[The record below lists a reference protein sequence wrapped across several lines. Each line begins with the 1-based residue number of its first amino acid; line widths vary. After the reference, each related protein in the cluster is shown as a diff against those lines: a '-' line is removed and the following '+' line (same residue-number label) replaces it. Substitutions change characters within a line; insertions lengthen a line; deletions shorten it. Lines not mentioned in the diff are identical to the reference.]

1 MKFISF
7 FIFSFINFALTKR
20 APIELSSV
28 ASTLDFFFSK
38 VHSLMGNKMN
48 FSNEYFNITIMSVV
62 ILTDIQTPIL
72 IENRKQIRYDNVT
85 MTYSFFMKMKEK
97 EDDLDIL
104 AVTRSD
110 CIAVLKYDNIL
121 FTLNEDN
128 ELTFIANKNE
138 DHFEIADL
146 DLFRLELF
154 KDKIT
159 KKDSSFEQLFDT
171 IANELVY
178 NISTIYPE
186 CDQIY
191 YFKLLLTELIQYGY
205 FSVQDIK
212 TNIQMM
218 RFVNVTSYEIKNKE
232 FYNINITLWLETVDE
247 STIIPIIIEHF
258 ILKKRGFEIVG
269 DIRVEGSFPI
279 ESARVK
285 NALYYCIYIVH
296 KTLDWE

>member
-7 FIFSFINFALTKR
+7 LIFSFVNFALTKR
-20 APIELSSV
+20 APIELSGV

-38 VHSLMGNKMN
+38 VHSLIGNKMN
-48 FSNEYFNITIMSVV
+48 FSNEYFNITLMSLV
-62 ILTDIQTPIL
+62 ILTDVGTPIL
-72 IENRKQIRYDNVT
+72 LENRKQIRYDNVT
-85 MTYSFFMKMKEK
+85 MTYSFFMKMRDK
-97 EDDLDIL
+97 EDNLDIL
-104 AVTRSD
+104 SLTRSD

-138 DHFEIADL
+138 NHFEIADL

-154 KDKIT
+154 KDRIT
-159 KKDSSFEQLFDT
+159 KNDTSFEYFFDT
-171 IANELVY
+171 IANQLLY

-191 YFKLLLTELIQYGY
+191 YFKLLLTELIQHSY

-258 ILKKRGFEIVG
+258 IFKKRGFEIVG
-269 DIRVEGSFPI
+269 NVKVEGSFPI
-279 ESARVK
+279 DSASVK
-285 NALYYCIYIVH
+285 NAVYYCIYMIH

>member
-7 FIFSFINFALTKR
+7 FIFSFVNFALTKR
-20 APIELSSV
+20 ATIELSGV

-38 VHSLMGNKMN
+38 VHSLIENKMN
-48 FSNEYFNITIMSVV
+48 FSNEYFNITLMSLV
-62 ILTDIQTPIL
+62 ILTDVGTPIL
-72 IENRKQIRYDNVT
+72 LENRKQIRYDNVT
-85 MTYSFFMKMKEK
+85 MTYSFFMKMRDK
-97 EDDLDIL
+97 EDNLDIL
-104 AVTRSD
+104 SLTRSD

-138 DHFEIADL
+138 NHFEIADL

-154 KDKIT
+154 KDRIT
-159 KKDSSFEQLFDT
+159 KNDTSFEYFFDT
-171 IANELVY
+171 IANQLLY

-191 YFKLLLTELIQYGY
+191 YFKLLLTELIQHSY

-258 ILKKRGFEIVG
+258 IFKKRGFEIVG
-269 DIRVEGSFPI
+269 NVKVEGSFPI
-279 ESARVK
+279 DSASVK
-285 NALYYCIYIVH
+285 NAVYYCIYMIH

>member
-7 FIFSFINFALTKR
+7 FIFSFINFAFTKR

-171 IANELVY
+171 IANEFVY

-191 YFKLLLTELIQYGY
+191 YFKLLLTELTQYGY

-269 DIRVEGSFPI
+269 DIRV
-279 ESARVK
+279 
-285 NALYYCIYIVH
+285 
-296 KTLDWE
+296 

>member
-7 FIFSFINFALTKR
+7 LIFSFVNFALTKR
-20 APIELSSV
+20 APIELSGV

-38 VHSLMGNKMN
+38 VHSLIGNKMN
-48 FSNEYFNITIMSVV
+48 FSNEYFNITLMSLV
-62 ILTDIQTPIL
+62 ILTDVGTPIL
-72 IENRKQIRYDNVT
+72 LENRKQIRYDNVT
-85 MTYSFFMKMKEK
+85 MTYSFFMKMRDK
-97 EDDLDIL
+97 EDNLDIL
-104 AVTRSD
+104 SLTRSD

-121 FTLNEDN
+121 STLNEDN

-138 DHFEIADL
+138 NHFEIADL

-154 KDKIT
+154 KDRIT
-159 KKDSSFEQLFDT
+159 KNDTSFEYFFDT
-171 IANELVY
+171 IANQLLY

-191 YFKLLLTELIQYGY
+191 YFKLLLTELIQHSY

-258 ILKKRGFEIVG
+258 IFKKRGFEIVG
-269 DIRVEGSFPI
+269 NVKVEGSFPI
-279 ESARVK
+279 DSASVK
-285 NALYYCIYIVH
+285 NAVYYCIYMIH